1 MLVYK
6 FPSLSGTLIILSS
19 VNYSDNHFRIIRKL
33 IYINGKRP
41 KPAKR
46 KRNHHGSVVMSSE
59 HELIKNAVIHLSIA
73 LVRKLKLVARL
84 HTCTHEFLKK
94 MRNNYYK

>member
-1 MLVYK
+1 M
-6 FPSLSGTLIILSS
+6 
-19 VNYSDNHFRIIRKL
+19 
-33 IYINGKRP
+33 GKRS

-46 KRNHHGSVVMSSE
+46 KRNHHGSVVMSSK

-84 HTCTHEFLKK
+84 HTCTPEFL
-94 MRNNYYK
+94 